1 MNGLFALLKT
11 KSMKRKPFRK
21 SEEYAFFLEH
31 RHFLDK
37 FINYR
42 FLAKFDNAPFDVM
55 RANIFLHGIINK
67 KIIEEEIKTL
77 CSDLDNGS
85 DSSKKEILNI
95 FTEKINELPCH
106 NEDGYKICIPFFT
119 KSLNEIYIKEP
130 FKLLTFPYDKL
141 EKEYF
146 DSVIDP
152 FDAFS
157 YRIFNSSFTN
167 LVFIM
172 FSENKKEAAFFH
184 HDTKSIFI
192 INNQGRLDE
201 EIVLFDKY
209 MKNYNFDKILE
220 RVEAVVDAYFTF
232 DRSAFVESL
241 YRNGFIS
248 HKLLSRLRRG
258 KQK

>member
-1 MNGLFALLKT
+1 MD
-11 KSMKRKPFRK
+11 
-21 SEEYAFFLEH
+21 EE
-31 RHFLDK
+31 
-37 FINYR
+37 
-42 FLAKFDNAPFDVM
+42 
-55 RANIFLHGIINK
+55 
-67 KIIEEEIKTL
+67 
-77 CSDLDNGS
+77 S
-85 DSSKKEILNI
+85 DSSKKEILNK
-95 FTEKINELPCH
+95 FKEKINELPCY
-106 NEDGYKICIPFFT
+106 NEHYYKICIPFFT

-146 DSVIDP
+146 DSVVDP

-157 YRIFNSSFTN
+157 YRIYNSSFTN

-172 FSENKKEAAFFH
+172 SSTNNKEGAFFH
-184 HDTKSIFI
+184 HDTNSIYI

-209 MKNYNFDKILE
+209 MKNYNFDNILGGVE
-220 RVEAVVDAYFTF
+220 SVVEAYFAC

-258 KQK
+258 K

>member
-1 MNGLFALLKT
+1 MNNLFSLLKT

-21 SEEYAFFLEH
+21 SEEYAFFLENK
-31 RHFLDK
+31 HFLDK
-37 FINYR
+37 FNNYR
-42 FLAKFDNAPFDVM
+42 FLAKFDNTPFDVM

-67 KIIEEEIKTL
+67 KNIEEEIKIL
-77 CSDLDNGS
+77 SLNMDEES
-85 DSSKKEILNI
+85 DSSKKEILDV
-95 FTEKINELPCH
+95 FKDKINELPCY
-106 NEDGYKICIPFFT
+106 NEGYYKICIPFFT

-141 EKEYF
+141 EKDYF
-146 DSVIDP
+146 DSVVDP

-157 YRIFNSSFTN
+157 YRIYNSSFTN

-172 FSENKKEAAFFH
+172 SSANNKEGAFFH
-184 HDTKSIFI
+184 HDTNSIYI

-209 MKNYNFDKILE
+209 MKNYNFDNILG
-220 RVEAVVDAYFTF
+220 RVESVVEAYFAC

-258 KQK
+258 K